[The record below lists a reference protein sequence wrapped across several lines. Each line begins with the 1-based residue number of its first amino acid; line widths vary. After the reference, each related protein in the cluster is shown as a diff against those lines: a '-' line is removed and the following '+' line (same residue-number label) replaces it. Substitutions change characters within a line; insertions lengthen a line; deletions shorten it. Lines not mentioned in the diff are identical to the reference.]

1 MTAAQ
6 DIRSAVA
13 RYLDAV
19 ATGPAADIADLYAD
33 GATLE
38 DPVGSAQIVDRA
50 AIRDFYS
57 ALDNATVKTELL
69 ALRVA
74 GNSAA
79 FHFRVSTEM
88 PGQTV
93 TIEPIDVM
101 TFDDQARITSMRA
114 FWSPDDITL
123 G

>member
-1 MTAAQ
+1 MAAAQ

-13 RYLDAV
+13 RYLAAV
-19 ATGPAADIADLYAD
+19 ATGPADEIAMLYAD

-38 DPVGSAQIVDRA
+38 DPVGSEPVVGRT
-50 AIRDFYS
+50 AIREFYS
-57 ALDNATVKTELL
+57 ALDNVTVKTELL

-79 FHFRVSTEM
+79 FHFRVITET
-88 PGQTV
+88 PTQTI

-114 FWSPDDITL
+114 FWSTDDIEI